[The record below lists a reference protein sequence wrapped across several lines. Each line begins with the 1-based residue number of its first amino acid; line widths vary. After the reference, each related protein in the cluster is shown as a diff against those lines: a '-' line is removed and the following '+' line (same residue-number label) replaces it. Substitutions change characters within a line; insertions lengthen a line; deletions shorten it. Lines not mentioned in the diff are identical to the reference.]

1 MNLMVKLL
9 ILDTETTGIGIADE
23 PIEVALA
30 LYEVDQNSN
39 IVEKI
44 DSYSGRR
51 QPSVPITP
59 RAQKVHGLSISNLI
73 GKDFD
78 HEKVNSLINLA
89 DIVVAHN
96 ANFDARMLEG
106 LYPEIK
112 NKSWRCSLSQWP
124 WPPSASKSLSSIAA
138 YFEIP
143 EYKAHSAE
151 GDVEAL
157 SSCLFHPRGH
167 GDYLKSLLRAN
178 DFIFRQHNHNPF
190 KRAASSM
197 TSEFSNSCES
207 LLHVIGAIISDK
219 HLHDSEINFINGWI
233 KAYPSAALSW
243 PGSIIVKQVNQILS
257 DGLITED
264 ERTYL
269 LNTLSEI
276 LAGSLNKVADAVEK
290 VDFQLDEPGMIEF
303 SSHTFCLSGNFLF
316 GDKDRCIEEIKKRG
330 GKILE
335 GPTKK
340 LNYLIVGSLGS
351 DQWKHG
357 NFGTKVE
364 KAIKYRADGI
374 PLKIVHEE
382 TWAKFL

>member
-1 MNLMVKLL
+1 MVKLL
-9 ILDTETTGIGIADE
+9 ILDTETTGIGITDE

-39 IVEKI
+39 SVEKI
-44 DSYSGRR
+44 GFYSGRR

-59 RAQKVHGLSISNLI
+59 MAQKVHGLSISNLI

-89 DIVVAHN
+89 DIVIAHN
-96 ANFDARMLEG
+96 ADFDGRMLEG

-112 NKSWRCSLSQWP
+112 NKSWRCSLNQWP
-124 WPPSASKSLSSIAA
+124 WPPSASKSLGSIAA
-138 YFEIP
+138 DFGIS

-151 GDVEAL
+151 GDVDAL

-167 GDYLKSLLRAN
+167 GDYLKNLLCTDA
-178 DFIFRQHNHNPF
+178 FVFKQHNQSAF
-190 KRAASSM
+190 KRTASGM
-197 TSEFSNSCES
+197 TSELSRSCES

-219 HLHDSEINFINGWI
+219 HLHDSEINFIHDWI
-233 KAYPSAALSW
+233 KAHPSASLAW
-243 PGSIIVKQVNQILS
+243 PGNIIVQQVNQILS

-264 ERTYL
+264 ERIYL
-269 LNTLSEI
+269 LNSLNEI
-276 LAGSLNKVADAVEK
+276 LAGSLNKVADAVER
-290 VDFQLDEPGMIEF
+290 VDFQLDEPGVIDF
-303 SSHTFCLSGNFLF
+303 SSHSFCLSGNFLF
-316 GDKDRCIEEIKKRG
+316 GDKDRCIEEITKRG
-330 GKILE
+330 GVISARV
-335 GPTKK
+335 TKK

-364 KAIKYRADGI
+364 KAIQYRADGI

-382 TWAKFL
+382 AWAKFL